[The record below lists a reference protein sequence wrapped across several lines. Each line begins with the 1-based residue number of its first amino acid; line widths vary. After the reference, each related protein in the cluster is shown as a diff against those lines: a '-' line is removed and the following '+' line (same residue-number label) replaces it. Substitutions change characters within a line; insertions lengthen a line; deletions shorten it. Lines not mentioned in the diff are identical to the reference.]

1 MNTNET
7 GTIVPLDKSSTP
19 LGWYAWY
26 PRDFAT
32 SITVRSMSFTARAI
46 YRECLDIQWEHG
58 RLTSVERLL
67 NIIGITVEQWAEFA
81 PYMEELFPNGVNA
94 KMDQL
99 RNDAFNR
106 QNQKKIAGEK
116 SAQARRNQVQNEQPI
131 NTRSTDVE
139 QTFNTSATK
148 HKHKHNV
155 ISSNEDIKCS
165 AKRKSFSPSDAVSD
179 ATNAGILDQAL
190 LSAIEEFVQHRQE
203 IKHPLTPR
211 AWQKIVGKL
220 VDVTP
225 DVAVEAINKSIASG
239 WRDVFPEA
247 VTKQKRREKQMAPK
261 MKAGAMHWFNEYALE
276 QQRIYNARVEELAKA
291 EALAHQAQQQKQAL
305 PARTV
310 DSDDESILDL
320 VIENE

>member
-165 AKRKSFSPSDAVSD
+165 AKRKSFSPSDAVAD
-179 ATNAGILDQAL
+179 ATSAGILDQAL

-220 VDVTP
+220 VDVAP
-225 DVAVEAINKSIASG
+225 DVAIEAINKSIASG
-239 WRDVFPEA
+239 WRDVFPDA
-247 VTKQKRREKQMAPK
+247 VTKQKRRDAKQPVIK
-261 MKAGAMHWFNEYALE
+261 GAMNWFLEE
-276 QQRIYNARVEELAKA
+276 QQRQQALKKARQEAEAEA
-291 EALAHQAQQQKQAL
+291 EALAQQHRQAL
-305 PARTV
+305 PAEIV
-310 DSDDESILDL
+310 DNDEVSILDL
-320 VIENE
+320 VIADE

>member
-81 PYMEELFPNGVNA
+81 PYMDELFPNGVNA

-116 SAQARRNQVQNEQPI
+116 SAEARRNQVQNEQPI
-131 NTRSTDVE
+131 NTRSTPVE
-139 QTFNTSATK
+139 HTFNTSATK
-148 HKHKHNV
+148 HKHNV
-155 ISSNEDIKCS
+155 ISSKEDIKCS
-165 AKRKSFSPSDAVSD
+165 AKRKSFSPSDAVAD

-220 VDVTP
+220 VGVAP
-225 DVAVEAINKSIASG
+225 DVAVEAISRSIASG

-247 VTKQKRREKQMAPK
+247 VTKQQRREKQMAPK
-261 MKAGAMHWFNEYALE
+261 MKAGAMHWFNEYAME
-276 QQRIYNARVEELAKA
+276 QQRIAKA
-291 EALAHQAQQQKQAL
+291 RADYEAQQDQAKQQAL

-310 DSDDESILDL
+310 DSDEDSVLDL
-320 VIENE
+320 VVADE